1 MSDGRNSRNE
11 RNGPLAA
18 LFDAAAGR
26 NVTVL
31 DLHGVM
37 DKAAFMERC
46 ARDLGL
52 PAWFGRNWDALA
64 DCLTD
69 LPGDEGALV
78 LVRRW
83 QEYAAA
89 RPGEWQTAQEV
100 FGQAVDTMPRRVAVL
115 VAMGQND

>member
-1 MSDGRNSRNE
+1 MSNASNGRG
-11 RNGPLAA
+11 GPLAT
-18 LFDAAAGR
+18 LFGAAVGR

-31 DLHGVM
+31 DLHGVT

-46 ARDLGL
+46 AGDLEL

-69 LPGDEGALV
+69 IPGDEGTLV

-83 QEYAAA
+83 QEYAEA

-100 FGQAVDTMPRRVAVL
+100 FGQAVDTMPRRLAVL
-115 VAMGQND
+115 VAMGEAD

>member
-1 MSDGRNSRNE
+1 M

-18 LFDAAAGR
+18 LFGATPGR
-26 NVTVL
+26 NITVL
-31 DLHGVM
+31 DLHGVT
-37 DKAAFMERC
+37 DKQTFMERC
-46 ARDLGL
+46 AAGLGL

-69 LPGDEGALV
+69 LPGEEGTLV

-89 RPGEWQTAQEV
+89 QPGEWRLAQEV
-100 FGQAVDTMPRRVAVL
+100 FGHAVDTMPGQLAVL
-115 VAMGQND
+115 LDLGGSDERASGGPG

>member
-1 MSDGRNSRNE
+1 M

-18 LFDAAAGR
+18 LFSAAAGR
-26 NVTVL
+26 NIVVL
-31 DLHGVM
+31 DLHGVT

-46 ARDLGL
+46 ASDLEL

-69 LPGDEGALV
+69 LPGDEGTLV

-89 RPGEWQTAQEV
+89 RHGEWETAQDV
-100 FGQAVDTMPRRVAVL
+100 FAQAVDSMPGRLAVL
-115 VAMGQND
+115 VALGGSDQRA